1 MSEASEGIAAPNP
14 AAPNPAEREALS
26 PAVLRTLLEHV
37 DELRG
42 VDVARTVLK
51 NAFGLELTLIGPDGP
66 AAHARGGV
74 MTGSSEVC
82 RSALF
87 SRDGFARCDA
97 FYRGLATDPPASA
110 GSANGARSCH
120 LGLASISVPV
130 PTDEAL
136 GLAVVA
142 SGFSAT
148 HLPGCVPPDEAKLAR
163 ALLLLDP
170 SLSDA
175 HEPVRRLPV
184 IRGDRVDTVRHLLT
198 AAATEIAVAIDERRR
213 RQRSVTGAAS
223 GLFGILGTSPKMLE
237 TFEILRRVV
246 RSEAPVLI
254 VGESGTGKELV
265 ARALHENGPRKAG
278 PFVAQSCAALDEGT
292 LEATLFGHVKGAFSG
307 AIRGSDGLFGAA
319 NKGTLFLDEVAEM
332 SPAMQTKLLRVL
344 SDGTYMPVG
353 ATTSKSSDVRLLTAT
368 HRDLSAMVASGQFR
382 QDLFYRLHVI
392 AIPLPPLRERTSDL
406 RLLVERFLAEVPHAP
421 AKIGEAAWRCL
432 LRYGWPG
439 NVRELRA
446 EVQRWGV
453 VAQEAGEI
461 RPEHLSPAIRE
472 AGGFGIE
479 KGEAAQEAASGKR
492 SLASAIEEL
501 ERSLLMQGLERTQ
514 GNRTK
519 LAKELEISRTTL
531 NERLKRFGLG

>member
-1 MSEASEGIAAPNP
+1 MSTEP
-14 AAPNPAEREALS
+14 ADGALLPRE
-26 PAVLRTLLEHV
+26 LLEHV
-37 DELRG
+37 EELRG
-42 VDVARTVLK
+42 VDVARTVLRR
-51 NAFGLELTLIGPDGP
+51 AHGLELTLIGSGGP
-66 AAHARGGV
+66 VAHARGGV

-82 RSALF
+82 RSVLF
-87 SRDGFARCDA
+87 SRDGFRRCHA
-97 FYRGLATDPPASA
+97 FYEQLAHDPPAD
-110 GSANGARSCH
+110 GARPCH
-120 LGLASISVPV
+120 LGLATLSVPV

-136 GLAVVA
+136 GLRLVA

-148 HLPGCVPPDEAKLAR
+148 HLSGCVPPDEAKLTR
-163 ALLLLDP
+163 ALLALDP
-170 SLSDA
+170 SMSDA

-184 IRGDRVDTVRHLLT
+184 VRGDRVETVRLLLE

-213 RQRSVTGAAS
+213 RQRTVTGVAS

-265 ARALHENGPRKAG
+265 ARALHDNGPRKAG
-278 PFVAQSCAALDEGT
+278 PFIAQSCAALDEGT

-307 AIRGSDGLFGAA
+307 AVRGSDGLFGAA

-332 SPAMQTKLLRVL
+332 SPSMQTKLLRVL
-344 SDGTYMPVG
+344 SDGSYMPVG
-353 ATTSKSSDVRLLTAT
+353 ATSGKSSDVRLLTAT
-368 HRDLSAMVASGQFR
+368 HRDLGAMVASGQFR
-382 QDLFYRLHVI
+382 QDLYYRLHVI

-406 RLLVERFLAEVPHAP
+406 RLLLDRFLAEVPHAP
-421 AKIGEAAWRCL
+421 SKIGEAAWRCL

-453 VAQEAGEI
+453 VAQEAGEV
-461 RPEHLSPAIRE
+461 RPEHLSPDIRQ
-472 AGGFGIE
+472 AGGFGATT
-479 KGEAAQEAASGKR
+479 GEVTKEAASGHR

-501 ERSLLMQGLERTQ
+501 ERTLLSEGLERTG
-514 GNRTK
+514 GNRTR